1 MKPIK
6 TTLLYRWFNG
16 LWNEG
21 RTEIIDQLMHKD
33 AVAHGIQ
40 FREFAGGTEGLKQF
54 YADFTSHY
62 DDIKV
67 TVDYVVCDNDYEA
80 ARLQISAHHKQ
91 SGKMVSVPG
100 ISMCRITDGKIAEA
114 WNNFDYL
121 NMYQQL
127 GMKLV

>member
-1 MKPIK
+1 MPIK
-6 TTLLYRWFNG
+6 KTLMYRWFNG

-21 RTEIIDQLMHKD
+21 KLETIDKLMHTD

-40 FREFAGGTEGLKQF
+40 FREFSEGTEGIKQF
-54 YADFTSHY
+54 YADFTSKF

-67 TVDYVVCDNDYEA
+67 TVDHVISEHDYEA
-80 ARLQISAHHKQ
+80 ARLQVIAHHKE

-100 ISMCRITDGKIAEA
+100 ISMCRIKDGKIAEA

-121 NMYQQL
+121 AMYQQL
-127 GMKLV
+127 GMKLG